1 MKNNNKNLIQSPFY
15 CIVYNMITFA
25 FLFFSLFCSKLQNF
39 KLFKD
44 NSSGDVPHRRMLR
57 RETAVE
63 LPITPSKSASVAGTS
78 VEIDNSGA
86 AGGGNSGTTSAG
98 APGISNINER
108 SLDSPSLS
116 RNLSADRTYGRTLS
130 AGASAAAQNY
140 LIPSSSEPSQ
150 PRFRKS
156 IESLPKNSSS
166 DTEYSLQPYRVI
178 KQSSND
184 TNTSLTGSF
193 NIDQSFGGH
202 ELSLDANE
210 TSAHYTTVIENVD
223 RASFSS
229 DTASLHRSGSNSGG
243 TGTASSS
250 TDQPPQSTQPS
261 PQPPITTTT
270 TTKPAKITTITRQQS
285 DLGASRSLRKQF
297 SVDHSL
303 KTDTTSST
311 IATTAAAI
319 TNLKLPTISTIPA
332 TPTKTLSAIV
342 SSSTSTDESKDER
355 DIPTISTNY
364 VTNVVQDEIAK
375 LSSNI
380 SRNTDGRDGNGG
392 NGSAGGA
399 PGAGGGGGGGCSTDQ
414 TVNETMC

>member
-1 MKNNNKNLIQSPFY
+1 
-15 CIVYNMITFA
+15 
-25 FLFFSLFCSKLQNF
+25 
-39 KLFKD
+39 
-44 NSSGDVPHRRMLR
+44 MLR

-78 VEIDNSGA
+78 VDNNGGIAGA
-86 AGGGNSGTTSAG
+86 GSGGGGGASA
-98 APGISNINER
+98 GISNINER
-108 SLDSPSLS
+108 TDSPLLS
-116 RNLSADRTYGRTLS
+116 RNLSADRSYGRTS
-130 AGASAAAQNY
+130 AAGAAAAQNY
-140 LIPSSSEPSQ
+140 LIPSSSDPSQ

-223 RASFSS
+223 RGSSPSS
-229 DTASLHRSGSNSGG
+229 DTASLHRSGSGE
-243 TGTASSS
+243 
-250 TDQPPQSTQPS
+250 PQQPS
-261 PQPPITTTT
+261 PQPPMPTPT
-270 TTKPAKITTITRQQS
+270 PAARITRQQS

-297 SVDHSL
+297 SIDHSL
-303 KTDTTSST
+303 KVDTTPGVSV
-311 IATTAAAI
+311 ATAAAAATI

-342 SSSTSTDESKDER
+342 SSSTSTDESKDEQN
-355 DIPTISTNY
+355 IPIIS
-364 VTNVVQDEIAK
+364 TNVVQDEIAK

-380 SRNTDGRDGNGG
+380 NRSSDEKDGT
-392 NGSAGGA
+392 NGSNGAGGA
-399 PGAGGGGGGGCSTDQ
+399 GGTDQ
-414 TVNETMC
+414 PLNETMC

>member
-1 MKNNNKNLIQSPFY
+1 
-15 CIVYNMITFA
+15 
-25 FLFFSLFCSKLQNF
+25 
-39 KLFKD
+39 
-44 NSSGDVPHRRMLR
+44 MLR

-78 VEIDNSGA
+78 VDIDN
-86 AGGGNSGTTSAG
+86 AGGGASRGVGGAPSASAG
-98 APGISNINER
+98 AGGISNINER
-108 SLDSPSLS
+108 SSDSPLLS
-116 RNLSADRTYGRTLS
+116 RNLSADRSYGRTS
-130 AGASAAAQNY
+130 AAGAAAVQNY

-150 PRFRKS
+150 PRFKKS
-156 IESLPKNSSS
+156 IESLQKNSSS

-193 NIDQSFGGH
+193 NIDQSFGGP

-223 RASFSS
+223 RGSISS
-229 DTASLHRSGSNSGG
+229 DTASLHRSGDTGG
-243 TGTASSS
+243 TGSSS
-250 TDQPPQSTQPS
+250 TDQPQKTQPS
-261 PQPPITTTT
+261 PQPSITTAATT
-270 TTKPAKITTITRQQS
+270 TPAKITRQQS
-285 DLGASRSLRKQF
+285 DVSASRALRKQF
-297 SVDHSL
+297 SIDHSL
-303 KTDTTSST
+303 KTDSTPTTV
-311 IATTAAAI
+311 AV

-332 TPTKTLSAIV
+332 TPTKTLAAIV
-342 SSSTSTDESKDER
+342 SSSTSTDESRDER

-380 SRNTDGRDGNGG
+380 SRTTDERDGNTDG
-392 NGSAGGA
+392 SADA
-399 PGAGGGGGGGCSTDQ
+399 PGTGGCSTDQ

>member
-1 MKNNNKNLIQSPFY
+1 MHWSELFLIHFIFSR
-15 CIVYNMITFA
+15 
-25 FLFFSLFCSKLQNF
+25 LFISKSSILQ
-39 KLFKD
+39 D

-78 VEIDNSGA
+78 VDIDNSGGGGSGGGGCASGATGATAGA
-86 AGGGNSGTTSAG
+86 AGVSSV
-98 APGISNINER
+98 NER
-108 SLDSPSLS
+108 SADSPMLC
-116 RNLSADRTYGRTLS
+116 RNLSADRSYGRGTS
-130 AGASAAAQNY
+130 AAGTAAAQNY
-140 LIPSSSEPSQ
+140 LIPSSSEPGQ
-150 PRFRKS
+150 ARFKKS
-156 IESLPKNSSS
+156 IESLQKNSSS
-166 DTEYSLQPYRVI
+166 ETEYSLQPYRVI

-229 DTASLHRSGSNSGG
+229 DTASLHRSGSGTG

-250 TDQPPQSTQPS
+250 TDQPQATQPS
-261 PQPPITTTT
+261 PQPPITTAPTT
-270 TTKPAKITTITRQQS
+270 APAKITRQLS
-285 DLGASRSLRKQF
+285 DVSASRALRKQF
-297 SVDHSL
+297 SIDHSL
-303 KTDTTSST
+303 KTDANASN
-311 IATTAAAI
+311 ATAAAI
-319 TNLKLPTISTIPA
+319 TNLRLPTISTIPA

-355 DIPTISTNY
+355 DIPTISTSY
-364 VTNVVQDEIAK
+364 VSNVVQDEIAK
-375 LSSNI
+375 LSSNM
-380 SRNTDGRDGNGG
+380 SRSTDERDGNSD
-392 NGSAGGA
+392 GSADGA
-399 PGAGGGGGGGCSTDQ
+399 TGTGTCTSDQ